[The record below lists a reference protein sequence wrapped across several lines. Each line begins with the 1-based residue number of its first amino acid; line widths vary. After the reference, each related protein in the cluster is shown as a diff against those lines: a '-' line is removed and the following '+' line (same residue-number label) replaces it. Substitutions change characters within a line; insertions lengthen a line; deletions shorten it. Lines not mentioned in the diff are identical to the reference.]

1 MAKVRERLA
10 AAMLVAFTVP
20 GGLQAAQ
27 HSDTITVLRGR
38 ADSLLRQRS
47 FDAAASVYRQILQ
60 RDSNQIG
67 VFMGLGRATSG
78 AGQIDE
84 AIRSYRR
91 ALDVGAAPQN
101 LIAYLLAQLYARR
114 GDRDSTIAW
123 LNRSLA
129 FRLERRGQ
137 IAQDSAFAR
146 WRNDSAFRRLAGLA
160 PHEFADRV
168 TGWRYDIDYLV
179 AEAQRM
185 HAGPERPAY
194 QPEFLTAAAD
204 LKRRVA
210 TLSDGRMAVEIQ
222 RLLAMLHDG
231 HSILY
236 PMPSP
241 RVRFTRVPLDLWLFS
256 DGLAVVGADTEL
268 AGRVGQR
275 IVAVGGAPIAE
286 ALRRLEPYVSRD
298 NPMGIA
304 VLGTFFLTQPDFVAA
319 VGLGGDGGAITYTFE
334 TRDGRRETVTL
345 RAAGFRGPS
354 FKLGPAPGVSG
365 SPPPPPPLSLQHL
378 DAPQWLQALPEKAA
392 VYVQYNQVQD
402 GDSLTVAQFADSLT
416 RVLQRSG
423 ARHLIVDLRRNN
435 GGNNGL
441 NRPLVRALVA
451 FDVVPGH
458 RLWVLTGRTTF
469 SAAQNFLNNVE
480 RWTNATFV
488 GEPSGSKPNF
498 TGEDTELLLPYS
510 GLRGS
515 ISTRWWQ
522 DASPLDRRQWIA
534 PHLSVPVRS
543 TDYFA
548 NRDPVLETVL
558 SLLE

>member
-1 MAKVRERLA
+1 MVKVRVLLA
-10 AAMLVAFTVP
+10 AAILVALTVP
-20 GGLQAAQ
+20 TVLQAAQ
-27 HSDTITVLRGR
+27 NTETVSALRGR

-47 FDAAASVYRQILQ
+47 FDAAAGLYRQILE
-60 RDSNQIG
+60 RDSTQIG
-67 VFMGLGRATSG
+67 VFMGLGRATSA

-101 LIAYLLAQLYARR
+101 LIAYLLAQLYSRR
-114 GDRDSTIAW
+114 GEHDSTIAW

-129 FRLERRGQ
+129 FRLERRSQ
-137 IAQDSAFAR
+137 IADDSVFAR
-146 WRNDSAFRRLAGLA
+146 WRNDSAFRRLAGLG
-160 PHEFADRV
+160 PREFASRGA
-168 TGWRYDIDYLV
+168 GWRYDIDYLV

-185 HAGPERPAY
+185 HAGPDRPAY
-194 QPEFLTAAAD
+194 QPDFLAAAAE

-236 PMPSP
+236 PMPSQ
-241 RVRFTRVPLDLWLFS
+241 RVAFTRVPLDLWLFS
-256 DGLAVVGADTEL
+256 DGLAVVGADSQL
-268 AGRVGQR
+268 ADHVGQR
-275 IVAVGGAPIAE
+275 IVAVGGVPVAD

-304 VLGTFFLTQPDFVAA
+304 VLGTFFLTLPDFVAA

-334 TRDGRRETVTL
+334 ARDGRRETATL
-345 RAAGFRGPS
+345 RAAGFRTPS
-354 FKLGPAPGVSG
+354 FKLGPAPGTNG
-365 SPPPPPPLSLQHL
+365 TAPLSLQHL
-378 DAPQWLQALPEKAA
+378 DAPQWLQILPEKAA

-402 GDSLTVAQFADSLT
+402 GESLTVAQFADSLN
-416 RVLQRSG
+416 RVLQKSG

-458 RLWVLTGRTTF
+458 HLWVLTGRTTF

-498 TGEDTELLLPYS
+498 AGEDTELLLPYS

-522 DASPLDRRQWIA
+522 DASPLDRREWIA
-534 PHLSVPVRS
+534 PQISVPLRS

-558 SLLE
+558 SMLE

>member
-1 MAKVRERLA
+1 MIKLRGVATAVIV
-10 AAMLVAFTVP
+10 AMLTVAGGLLKAQNATTVP
-20 GGLQAAQ
+20 A
-27 HSDTITVLRGR
+27 LRAR

-47 FDAAASVYRQILQ
+47 FDAAADVYRQILE

-67 VFMGLGRATSG
+67 VFMGLGRASSG
-78 AGQIDE
+78 SGQIDE

-91 ALDVGAAPQN
+91 ALEVGAAPQN

-123 LNRSLA
+123 LNHSLA
-129 FRLERRGQ
+129 FRLERRSQ
-137 IAQDSAFAR
+137 IAQDTIFAR
-146 WRNDSAFRRLAGLA
+146 WRDDSAFRRLAGLG
-160 PHEFADRV
+160 PVGFANRV
-168 TGWRYDIDYLV
+168 AGWRYDIDYLV

-185 HAGPERPAY
+185 HAGPDRPAY
-194 QPEFLTAAAD
+194 QPEFLAAAAD
-204 LKRRVA
+204 LKRRI
-210 TLSDGRMAVEIQ
+210 TSLSDGRMAVEIQ

-241 RVRFTRVPLDLWLFS
+241 HVAFTRVPLDLWLFS
-256 DGLAVVGADTEL
+256 DGLAVVGADSGL
-268 AGRVGQR
+268 GGRLGQR
-275 IVAVGGAPIAE
+275 IVSVGGVPVAE
-286 ALRRLEPYVSRD
+286 ALHRLEPYVSRD
-298 NPMGIA
+298 NPMGVA
-304 VLGTFFLTQPDFVAA
+304 VLGTFFLTLPDFVAA
-319 VGLGGDGGAITYTFE
+319 VGLGGTGGAITYTFE
-334 TRDGRRETVTL
+334 TRDGRHETATL
-345 RAAGFRGPS
+345 RATGFRAPS
-354 FKLGPAPGVSG
+354 FKLGPAPGIAG
-365 SPPPPPPLSLQHL
+365 NPPLSLQHL
-378 DAPQWLQALPEKAA
+378 DAPQWLQLLPEKAA
-392 VYVQYNQVQD
+392 VFVQYNQVQD
-402 GDSLTVAQFADSLT
+402 GESLTVAQFADSLT

-458 RLWVLTGRTTF
+458 HLWVLTGRTTF

-480 RWTNATFV
+480 RWTDATFV

-498 TGEDTELLLPYS
+498 AGEDTELMLPYS

-543 TDYFA
+543 ADYFA
-548 NRDPVLETVL
+548 NRDPVLEAVL
-558 SLLE
+558 GLLQ

>member
-1 MAKVRERLA
+1 MVKVRERLA
-10 AAMLVAFTVP
+10 AVMLVACTVP

-27 HSDTITVLRGR
+27 NPETVTVLRGR
-38 ADSLLRQRS
+38 ADSLVRQRS
-47 FDAAASVYRQILQ
+47 FVAAAGLYRQILE
-60 RDSNQIG
+60 RDSNQID

-78 AGQIDE
+78 AGQGDE

-91 ALDVGAAPQN
+91 ALDVGVAPQN

-129 FRLERRGQ
+129 FRLERRSQ
-137 IAQDSAFAR
+137 IAQDSIFSR
-146 WRNDSAFRRLAGLA
+146 WRDDSAFRRLAGLG
-160 PHEFADRV
+160 PGEFANRV
-168 TGWRYDIDYLV
+168 AGWRYDIDYLV

-194 QPEFLTAAAD
+194 QPAFLAAAVD
-204 LKRRVA
+204 LKRRIT

-241 RVRFTRVPLDLWLFS
+241 RVAFTRVPLDLWLFS

-268 AGRVGQR
+268 AARVGQR
-275 IVAVGGAPIAE
+275 IVAVGGVPVAV

-304 VLGTFFLTQPDFVAA
+304 VLGTFFLTLPEFVAA

-334 TRDGRRETVTL
+334 TRDGRHEIATL
-345 RAAGFRGPS
+345 RATGFRAPS
-354 FKLGPAPGVSG
+354 FKLGPAPGIAG
-365 SPPPPPPLSLQHL
+365 SPPLSLQHL
-378 DAPQWLQALPEKAA
+378 DAPQWLQLLPEKAA
-392 VYVQYNQVQD
+392 VFVQYNQVQD
-402 GDSLTVAQFADSLT
+402 GESLTVAQFADSLT
-416 RVLQRSG
+416 RVLQRSS

-458 RLWVLTGRTTF
+458 HLWVLTGRTTF

-498 TGEDTELLLPYS
+498 AGEDTELLLPYS

-534 PHLSVPVRS
+534 PQVSVAVRS

-548 NRDPVLETVL
+548 NRDPVLEAVL
-558 SLLE
+558 SLLD

>member
-1 MAKVRERLA
+1 MVTAGILA
-10 AAMLVAFTVP
+10 MVTVTGGLVEAQNPATVP
-20 GGLQAAQ
+20 VRRA
-27 HSDTITVLRGR
+27 R
-38 ADSLLRQRS
+38 ADSLLQQRS
-47 FDAAASVYRQILQ
+47 FAAAAGVYRQILES
-60 RDSNQIG
+60 DSNQIG

-78 AGQIDE
+78 SGQIDE
-84 AIRSYRR
+84 AIGWYRR
-91 ALDVGAAPQN
+91 ALDAGTAPQN

-114 GDRDSTIAW
+114 GDRDSTLAW

-129 FRLERRGQ
+129 FRLERRSLL
-137 IAQDSAFAR
+137 AQDSIFAR
-146 WRNDSAFRRLAGLA
+146 WRDDSAFRRLAGLG
-160 PHEFADRV
+160 PGEFANRIA
-168 TGWRYDIDYLV
+168 GWRYDIDYLV

-185 HAGPERPAY
+185 HAGPDRPAY
-194 QPEFLTAAAD
+194 QPEFLAAAAD

-231 HSILY
+231 HSILH
-236 PMPSP
+236 PVPSP
-241 RVRFTRVPLDLWLFS
+241 RVTFTRVPLDLWLFS
-256 DGLAVVGADTEL
+256 DGLAVVGADSGL
-268 AGRVGQR
+268 GGRVGQR
-275 IVAVGGAPIAE
+275 IVSVGGVPVAE
-286 ALRRLEPYVSRD
+286 ALHRLEPYVSRD
-298 NPMGIA
+298 NPMGVA
-304 VLGTFFLTQPDFVAA
+304 VLGTFLLTIPDFVAA
-319 VGLGGDGGAITYTFE
+319 AGLGGDAGSITYVFE
-334 TRDGRRETVTL
+334 TRDGHRESATL
-345 RAAGFRGPS
+345 KATGFRAPS
-354 FKLGPAPGVSG
+354 FKLGPAPGSG
-365 SPPPPPPLSLQHL
+365 ADQPLFLQHL
-378 DAPQWLQALPEKAA
+378 DDPQWLQPLPEKAA

-402 GDSLTVAQFADSLT
+402 GPTLTVAQFTDSLT

-435 GGNNGL
+435 GGNNAL

-451 FDVVPGH
+451 FDMVPGH
-458 RLWVLTGRTTF
+458 RLWVLTSRTTF

-480 RWTNATFV
+480 RWTDATFV

-498 TGEDTELLLPYS
+498 AGEDTELMLPYS

-534 PHLSVPVRS
+534 PQLSVAVPS

-548 NRDPVLETVL
+548 NRDPVLEAVL

>member
-1 MAKVRERLA
+1 
-10 AAMLVAFTVP
+10 MLVAFMVP
-20 GGLQAAQ
+20 VALQAAQ
-27 HSDTITVLRGR
+27 HPDTMTVLRGR

-47 FDAAASVYRQILQ
+47 FDAAANVYRQILE
-60 RDSNQIG
+60 RDSNQTG

-91 ALDVGAAPQN
+91 ALEVGAAPQN

-129 FRLERRGQ
+129 FRLERRSQ
-137 IAQDSAFAR
+137 IAQDSIFAR

-160 PHEFADRV
+160 PREFVDRV
-168 TGWRYDIDYLV
+168 AGWRYDIDYLV

-194 QPEFLTAAAD
+194 QPEFLAAARD

-241 RVRFTRVPLDLWLFS
+241 RVAFTRVPLDLWLFS

-275 IVAVGGAPIAE
+275 IVAVGGVPVAE

-304 VLGTFFLTQPDFVAA
+304 VLGTFFLTLPDFVAT
-319 VGLGGDGGAITYTFE
+319 VGLGGAGGAITYTFE

-345 RAAGFRGPS
+345 RAAGFRAPS
-354 FKLGPAPGVSG
+354 FKLGPAPGIPG
-365 SPPPPPPLSLQHL
+365 SPPLSLQHL
-378 DAPQWLQALPEKAA
+378 DAPQWLQPLPEKAA

-498 TGEDTELLLPYS
+498 AGEDTELLLPYS

-534 PHLSVPVRS
+534 PHLSVQVRS

-548 NRDPVLETVL
+548 NRDPVLNAVL
-558 SLLE
+558 NLLE